1 MSDEINEKLRL
12 IPSIDKLLDIPAI
25 RDLTVQSSHSFVRDA
40 LRTVVD
46 DLRKEMQSNSVSYNG
61 EIAAEIQKRLQQRI
75 HDARQ
80 SKLRP
85 AINATGVVI
94 HTNLGRAPLAVEAIK
109 SMTEIAG
116 RYSNLEYDLSTGRR
130 GKRDAHCEELLCQLT
145 GAESA
150 VVVNNN
156 AAGVFLTLNEVARDG
171 EVIISRGELV
181 EIGGG
186 FRIPEVIGRSGAILR
201 EVGTT
206 NKTRISDYESAING
220 NTKAILRVH
229 PSNFRITGFTAK
241 PSLEDLIELSN
252 RTGIPCIEDNGS
264 GCLVDPETMG
274 LTDEP
279 FVQVSIRSGAHVVT
293 FSGDKLLGGP
303 QSGIIV
309 GKRELIDRIRRN
321 PLMRAFRVDKLTYAG
336 LEATLRLYVE
346 GRESEIPVIN
356 MLRYDSQTLLER
368 ARRLINA
375 VAQSLTDTGSGGA
388 AQTGSIT
395 LSIGKSVSVVGGG
408 SAPERQLRSYPI
420 ELLHRKISAREVEA
434 WLRRQATPII
444 TRIENDQVLIDL
456 RTVTTDEES
465 TVASALKSLS
475 EIE

>member
-186 FRIPEVIGRSGAILR
+186 FRI
-201 EVGTT
+201 
-206 NKTRISDYESAING
+206 
-220 NTKAILRVH
+220 
-229 PSNFRITGFTAK
+229 
-241 PSLEDLIELSN
+241 
-252 RTGIPCIEDNGS
+252 
-264 GCLVDPETMG
+264 
-274 LTDEP
+274 
-279 FVQVSIRSGAHVVT
+279 
-293 FSGDKLLGGP
+293 
-303 QSGIIV
+303 
-309 GKRELIDRIRRN
+309 
-321 PLMRAFRVDKLTYAG
+321 
-336 LEATLRLYVE
+336 
-346 GRESEIPVIN
+346 
-356 MLRYDSQTLLER
+356 
-368 ARRLINA
+368 
-375 VAQSLTDTGSGGA
+375 
-388 AQTGSIT
+388 
-395 LSIGKSVSVVGGG
+395 
-408 SAPERQLRSYPI
+408 
-420 ELLHRKISAREVEA
+420 
-434 WLRRQATPII
+434 
-444 TRIENDQVLIDL
+444 
-456 RTVTTDEES
+456 
-465 TVASALKSLS
+465 
-475 EIE
+475 